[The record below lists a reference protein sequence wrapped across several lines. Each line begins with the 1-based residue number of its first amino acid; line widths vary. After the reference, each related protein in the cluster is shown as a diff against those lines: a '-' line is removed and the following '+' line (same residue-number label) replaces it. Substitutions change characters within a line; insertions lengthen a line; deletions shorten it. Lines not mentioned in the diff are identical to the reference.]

1 MSNVL
6 DQRWFVTAVR
16 RRVLATS
23 AFIALLLGIGAY
35 LAASPDAAQA
45 GTPNCPYYNFC
56 LWHDTGFNGGR
67 YNWSGSDSNL
77 CNDYYVGTNTTV
89 CDSESSAQNNGSP
102 ATYDD
107 VRAYYYLNYGGA
119 SLCVP
124 RGAAYSDLGVFLTP
138 YGNTWN
144 NNIES
149 YRWVTS
155 C

>member
-23 AFIALLLGIGAY
+23 AFIALLLGVGAY

-45 GTPNCPYYNFC
+45 GTPDCPYYNFC
-56 LWHDTGFNGGR
+56 LWHDTSFNGGR

-77 CNDYYVGTNTTV
+77 CNDYYEGTTTTV
-89 CDSESSAQNNGSP
+89 CDSESSAQNHGSP
-102 ATYDD
+102 GGYDD
-107 VRAYYYLNYGGA
+107 VRVYYYTGFGGA
-119 SLCVP
+119 SLCIP
-124 RGAAYSDLGVFLTP
+124 QGTSYYNLGLFGTP
-138 YGNTWN
+138 YGTTWD

-149 YRWVTS
+149 YKWVTS